1 MPNYCC
7 KGPCR
12 MLKYLLVCLVSWNCP
27 TLSWALEYSDC
38 TGSYGIDLSAT
49 IALMKSKVTPEN
61 EVEINEIIKGLEQE
75 KDKVGYVTFLFNAK
89 TIDFKMDDGT
99 NNIDKHVATITA
111 VATNSEG
118 AVEISASSLGTSGG
132 SSGSGD
138 ETNLT
143 LSRHDK
149 SLVLESDKMTFVLQ
163 KK

>member
-1 MPNYCC
+1 
-7 KGPCR
+7 
-12 MLKYLLVCLVSWNCP
+12 
-27 TLSWALEYSDC
+27 
-38 TGSYGIDLSAT
+38 
-49 IALMKSKVTPEN
+49 MKSKVTPEN